1 MLRILN
7 IKSIREMNHPT
18 FKSVNWSMLIIGIAL
33 IIGAHYASED
43 AKGLL
48 IFIGA
53 VFAAINGGMIAYRSF
68 VTKRVEQLLQH
79 GQLIQAKFQQVEI
92 NTSIQVNGAS
102 PFRVVAQWHDTR
114 NNEVRVYKSANL
126 WFNPAQFVEDR
137 TIPVYV
143 DLNNPTKY
151 HMDLSF
157 LPKVTGLA

>member
-1 MLRILN
+1 MRPWQVCITFAKKLDNLMT
-7 IKSIREMNHPT
+7 KSIPNCIT
-18 FKSVNWSMLIIGIAL
+18 
-33 IIGAHYASED
+33 
-43 AKGLL
+43 LL
-48 IFIGA
+48 NLLCGVGA